1 MNREYEPNSHFL
13 LSRSSKSYRFKQ
25 KLPLSNLGV
34 VSCDREEEQDK
45 DKDRG
50 LIVSGGNVV
59 FFMMASNPC
68 VTKFP

>member
-1 MNREYEPNSHFL
+1 MNREYKPDSHFL

-25 KLPLSNLGV
+25 KLPLSDLGV
-34 VSCDREEEQDK
+34 VSCDREEEKGK
-45 DKDRG
+45 DGG
-50 LIVSGGNVV
+50 LVISGGNPV